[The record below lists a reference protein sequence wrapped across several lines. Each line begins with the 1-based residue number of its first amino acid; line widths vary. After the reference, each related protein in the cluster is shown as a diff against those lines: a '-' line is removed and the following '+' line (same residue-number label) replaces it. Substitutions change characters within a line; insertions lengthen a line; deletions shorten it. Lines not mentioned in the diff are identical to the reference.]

1 MKVRQ
6 STLTAI
12 HQRMIQYQKTSRN
25 FSSFLP
31 ARSIKKNFPVQSKSA
46 DQLTD
51 NLKKYKRDA
60 IISIAGFAA
69 MKIIE
74 KFSPTTFAGLKILR
88 MALVLGIGR
97 DFIKNGIECLFKDKR
112 PNADTLTAT
121 AVIASVIAGKPESSL
136 TLLALSNGAEM
147 LTSYAAEKARTHI
160 SGLLSLDQRFVWKVV
175 GGERGAE
182 GMGGAYGA
190 PQQDGSHE
198 VEVKIPVEEV
208 KTGDIIASHTGEKIV
223 VDGIVIEGTA
233 AVNQASITGESRP
246 AMKQVGA
253 QVYAGSVVEAG
264 EVLIRVEKVGKDTS
278 LANIVHLVEEA
289 QTRKAPVQ
297 NFADQMANF
306 LVPVSFIGAAIVYG
320 ATRDWQRV
328 LNLLFIDFSCGLK
341 LSTATAISA
350 AIGAAAKRGILVKG
364 GNYIE
369 ALANTDTVVLDK
381 TGTLTM
387 GVPQIAF
394 IKTAKGVKAEELILL
409 AASAEQHS
417 VHPLAV
423 AIQNYVNENNWI
435 VPQHLK
441 SETVVARGMTA
452 VVPDFGKFKGGDVLV
467 GSKKFMLEN
476 GVNPTDIAEVI
487 QGGTITKVADGAIN
501 EDSNIETRN
510 LLYISRNGKLI
521 GLIGIEDPIRPQMKK
536 TLNQMRR
543 YGVDEIV
550 MLTGD
555 SKSVAEK
562 VAREMDLDAYFAE
575 ILPEDKARYVNKLK
589 QYGTVMMVGDGIN
602 DAPALAFSD
611 VGITLGG
618 RQTDIAA
625 ESSAVTIHSEEPAKL
640 VEALRIGRRTMNL
653 IQQNF
658 TATILVNSSAMI
670 LGAIGKISPLWAAII
685 HNTATLAVVL
695 NSCRI
700 LSPEKNKNFGKKAL
714 PLNTI
719 N

>member
-1 MKVRQ
+1 MSIRP
-6 STLTAI
+6 STWIAI
-12 HQRMIQYQKTSRN
+12 QQRMIQHKRCSV
-25 FSSFLP
+25 
-31 ARSIKKNFPVQSKSA
+31 KH
-46 DQLTD
+46 D
-51 NLKKYKRDA
+51 NLADNLRKYKRDA

-69 MKIIE
+69 MKILE
-74 KFSPTTFAGLKILR
+74 KVSPNVFAGIKFLR

-97 DFIKNGIECLFKDKR
+97 DFIENGVKGLFKDKR

-121 AVIASVIAGKPESSL
+121 AVIASVLAGKPESSL

-160 SGLLSLDQRFVWKVV
+160 SGLLSLDQRFVWKV
-175 GGERGAE
+175 
-182 GMGGAYGA
+182 
-190 PQQDGSHE
+190 DGE
-198 VEVKIPVEEV
+198 VENKIPVEEV
-208 KTGDIIASHTGEKIV
+208 RAGDIIAAHTGEKIV
-223 VDGIVIEGTA
+223 VDGKVIEGTA

-246 AMKQVGA
+246 AMKSEGA

-264 EVLIRVEKVGKDTS
+264 EVLVKVEKVGKDTS

-289 QTRKAPVQ
+289 QTRKAPIQ

-387 GVPQIAF
+387 GVPQISF
-394 IKTAKGVKAEELILL
+394 IKTAKDVKEEELILL

-423 AIQNYVNENNWI
+423 AIQNVVQKNEWT
-435 VPQHLK
+435 VPQHIK

-452 VVPDFGKFKGGDVLV
+452 VVPDFGEFKGGDILV

-476 GVNPTDIAEVI
+476 KVTSKSIASILDSAE
-487 QGGTITKVADGAIN
+487 
-501 EDSNIETRN
+501 SNIESRN
-510 LLYISRNGKLI
+510 LLYVARNKKLI
-521 GLIGIEDPIRPQMKK
+521 GIIGIEDPIRPQMKK

-543 YGVDEIV
+543 LGVDEIV

-555 SKSVAEK
+555 SKAVAEK
-562 VAREMDLDAYFAE
+562 VALEMDLDAYFAE

-625 ESSAVTIHSEEPAKL
+625 ESSAVTIHSEESSRL
-640 VEALRIGRRTMNL
+640 VEALRLGRRTMDL
-653 IQQNF
+653 VQQNF

-670 LGAIGKISPLWAAII
+670 LGAIGKISPLWAAVI

-700 LSPEKNKNFGKKAL
+700 LRPESVRNFTKAMKNQIKRY
-714 PLNTI
+714 
-719 N
+719 